1 MAGFVETIR
10 RVGLFLVVAQM
21 IVHLSP
27 EKRYE
32 KYIRLIAGVIVLTM
46 LIGPLREA
54 PEDLWLQIQRE
65 MDADTGRRLASLTEG
80 GASGW
85 NGESLPNR
93 YEETLSNEI
102 KSKIN
107 NIVSKQGYQIEEV
120 SWKEEGE
127 AYLCVI
133 VRKEEQECGTG
144 SADAIGIEPVR
155 VELGGEKPQ
164 TESSDESEEA
174 AQLGKEIGDALGMEE
189 NSVKVVIWQ

>member
-54 PEDLWLQIQRE
+54 PEDLWVQIQRE

-85 NGESLPNR
+85 NGESLPHR

-127 AYLCVI
+127 ASLCVI
-133 VRKEEQECGTG
+133 VRKEDQECGTG
-144 SADAIGIEPVR
+144 GADAIGIEPVR

-164 TESSDESEEA
+164 TESGDESEEA
-174 AQLGKEIGDALGMEE
+174 AQLGKEIGEALGMEE
-189 NSVKVVIWQ
+189 NGVKVVIRQ

>member
-1 MAGFVETIR
+1 MTGFVETIR
-10 RVGLFLVVAQM
+10 RVGLFLVIAQM

-54 PEDLWLQIQRE
+54 PEDIWVQIQEE
-65 MDADTGRRLASLTEG
+65 MDADTERQLVGLTES

-93 YEETLSNEI
+93 YEETLNNEI

-107 NIVSKQGYQIEEV
+107 NNISEKGYQIEEV

-133 VRKEEQECGTG
+133 FRKEDQECGTG
-144 SADAIGIEPVR
+144 GADAIGIEPVR
-155 VELGGEKPQ
+155 VELGGEEIQ
-164 TESSDESEEA
+164 TEQDDGSEEETR
-174 AQLGKEIGDALGMEE
+174 LEKEIGDALGMEE
-189 NSVKVVIWQ
+189 DRVKVVIRQ

>member
-46 LIGPLREA
+46 LIGPIREA
-54 PEDLWLQIQRE
+54 PEDLWSQIQEE
-65 MDADTGRRLASLTEG
+65 MDAVTERQLADLTGTS
-80 GASGW
+80 ASGW

-93 YEETLSNEI
+93 YEDTLNNEI

-107 NIVSKQGYQIEEV
+107 NMLSDEGYQIEEV
-120 SWKEEGE
+120 SWQEEGK
-127 AYLCVI
+127 ASLCVSI
-133 VRKEEQECGTG
+133 RKEGKDSTAGGT
-144 SADAIGIEPVR
+144 DAIGIEPIK
-155 VELGGEKPQ
+155 VELGEEELR
-164 TESSDESEEA
+164 TERDDMYEEETR
-174 AQLGKEIGDALGMEE
+174 LGKEIGEALGMEE
-189 NSVKVVIWQ
+189 NGVKVVIRQ

>member
-1 MAGFVETIR
+1 MTGFVETIR

-54 PEDLWLQIQRE
+54 PEDIWVQIQEE
-65 MDADTGRRLASLTEG
+65 MDADTERQLVGLTES

-93 YEETLSNEI
+93 YEETLNNEI

-107 NIVSKQGYQIEEV
+107 NNISEKGYQIEEV

-133 VRKEEQECGTG
+133 FRKVDQECGTG
-144 SADAIGIEPVR
+144 GADAIGIEPVR
-155 VELGGEKPQ
+155 VELGGEEIQ
-164 TESSDESEEA
+164 TEQDDGSEEETR
-174 AQLGKEIGDALGMEE
+174 LEKEIGDALGMEE
-189 NSVKVVIWQ
+189 DRVKVVIRQ

>member
-46 LIGPLREA
+46 LIGPIREE
-54 PEDLWLQIQRE
+54 PEDLWSQIQE
-65 MDADTGRRLASLTEG
+65 GMDAVTERQLAGLTGTSV
-80 GASGW
+80 SGW

-93 YEETLSNEI
+93 YEDTLNNEI

-107 NIVSKQGYQIEEV
+107 NMLSDEGYQIEEV

-133 VRKEEQECGTG
+133 FIKEDQECGTG
-144 SADAIGIEPVR
+144 GADAIGIEPVR
-155 VELGGEKPQ
+155 VELGGEEIQ
-164 TESSDESEEA
+164 TEQDDGSEEETR
-174 AQLGKEIGDALGMEE
+174 LEKEIGDALGMEE
-189 NSVKVVIWQ
+189 DRVKVVIRQ

>member
-46 LIGPLREA
+46 LIGPIWEA
-54 PEDLWLQIQRE
+54 PEDLWSQIQEE
-65 MDADTGRRLASLTEG
+65 MDAVTERQLAGLTGTS
-80 GASGW
+80 ASGW

-93 YEETLSNEI
+93 YEDTLNNEI

-107 NIVSKQGYQIEEV
+107 NMLLDEGYQIEEV
-120 SWKEEGE
+120 SWQEEGK
-127 AYLCVI
+127 ASLCVSI
-133 VRKEEQECGTG
+133 RKEGQDSTAGGT
-144 SADAIGIEPVR
+144 DAIGIEPVK
-155 VELGGEKPQ
+155 VELGEEELR
-164 TESSDESEEA
+164 TERDDMSEEETR
-174 AQLGKEIGDALGMEE
+174 LGKEIGEALGMEE
-189 NSVKVVIWQ
+189 NGVKVVIRQ